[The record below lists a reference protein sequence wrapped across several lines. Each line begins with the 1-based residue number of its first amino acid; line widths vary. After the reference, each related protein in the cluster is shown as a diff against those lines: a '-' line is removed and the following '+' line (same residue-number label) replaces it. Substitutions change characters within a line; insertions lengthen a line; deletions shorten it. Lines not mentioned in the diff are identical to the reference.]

1 MSHEPLS
8 NYMRMYRRRAG
19 FSQEEISLLL
29 GLVSAANISRHE
41 CSRKVP
47 GLRAVLCYEIICN
60 APVRDMFLGQVC
72 SLEKE
77 IRKRAISLRAKWEK
91 RPRSRARDRSLA
103 ALKRLVEREPIGAS
117 SLARPAP

>member
-1 MSHEPLS
+1 
-8 NYMRMYRRRAG
+8 MYRRRAG

-47 GLRAVLCYEIICN
+47 GLRAILCYEIICN
-60 APVRDMFLGQVC
+60 ASVRDMFLGQVC

-77 IRKRAISLRAKWEK
+77 IRRRAISL
-91 RPRSRARDRSLA
+91 ARDRSLA

-117 SLARPAP
+117 V